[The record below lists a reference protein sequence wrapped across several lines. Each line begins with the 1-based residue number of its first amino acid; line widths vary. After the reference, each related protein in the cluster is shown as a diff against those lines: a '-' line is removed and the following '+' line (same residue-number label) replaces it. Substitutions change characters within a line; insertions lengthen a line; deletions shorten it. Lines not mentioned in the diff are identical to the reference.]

1 MELEA
6 EKREYRQNPC
16 SPHGI
21 ALDDSFF
28 SDFNDKGS
36 NHIDYNFSEIEE
48 CRNCLNISLSHIPE
62 QQKYLKV
69 IPSDND
75 DSMKLETI
83 NGKEYF
89 VKLKELEKNDQG
101 EFVMTLK
108 PVENIYFTELSKNI
122 MDNSLPVKKKL
133 HKLTSQLNLNLN
145 DTTFLQIMVPDNRFT
160 KIDEIIKNVL
170 NTIRMNN

>member
-1 MELEA
+1 M
-6 EKREYRQNPC
+6 N
-16 SPHGI
+16 
-21 ALDDSFF
+21 
-28 SDFNDKGS
+28 
-36 NHIDYNFSEIEE
+36 NH
-48 CRNCLNISLSHIPE
+48 
-62 QQKYLKV
+62 
-69 IPSDND
+69 
-75 DSMKLETI
+75 
-83 NGKEYF
+83 
-89 VKLKELEKNDQG
+89 G

-108 PVENIYFTELSKNI
+108 PVENIYFTELSKSI